1 MTLVVR
7 SEVDR
12 MVRRM
17 EICSDS
23 TVTHF
28 RMTPRGPFDLAH
40 QNRYFGG
47 WPTLTVDPRT
57 VVMASPV
64 YEAWDTSWTGD
75 RCARIPTS
83 VAHPDRSLPS

>member
-1 MTLVVR
+1 MGRAATMTLVVR

-40 QNRYFGG
+40 QNR
-47 WPTLTVDPRT
+47 
-57 VVMASPV
+57 
-64 YEAWDTSWTGD
+64 
-75 RCARIPTS
+75 
-83 VAHPDRSLPS
+83 